1 MGSWPKRQ
9 NQLFYE
15 RGANMKKILF
25 VLVMLIL
32 IVPPSQVLAKDG
44 FYIGGELGLAVAP
57 EMDLKGNDNDYGT
70 LCDKHINPTGFQT
83 TENPGGLASPTD
95 CSNVPTERQTV
106 WFHNGIDGGT
116 GLLAGVSLGYRMG
129 SFRVEG
135 EYFYRGTT
143 YDSTASSTIIND
155 EETTRKAEQE
165 LDRFDGAVDD
175 VLSHNFFANLYYDY
189 QSDSKF
195 TPYVGVGV
203 GFARVSLDYFT
214 VWRRKV
220 DYSDINTFKD
230 TVSGEDSHT
239 ASDLN
244 RVLAGTTT
252 IGRGKLSD
260 TMFGYQIIAGVDYWV
275 SEPVSIGLKFRW
287 ADFSEFEDGREWD
300 QLRSHPSTNLRPGD
314 PVRYIMSTDDIQFW
328 GVSLNMKY
336 QF

>member
-1 MGSWPKRQ
+1 
-9 NQLFYE
+9 
-15 RGANMKKILF
+15 MKKFLL
-25 VLVMLIL
+25 VLLVMGL
-32 IVPPSQVLAKDG
+32 VFSSGPVLAKDG
-44 FYIGGELGLAVAP
+44 FYIGGELGIAVAP
-57 EMDLKGNDNDYGT
+57 EMNMKGNDNDYDSP
-70 LCDKHINPTGFQT
+70 CDKHINPTGFQT
-83 TENPGGLASPTD
+83 NENPGGLANPKD
-95 CSNVPTERQTV
+95 CSVVPVERQSL

-116 GLLAGVSLGYRMG
+116 GLLAGAAIGYRMG

-135 EYFYRGTT
+135 EYLYRGTT
-143 YDSTASSTIIND
+143 YDSTAANTIVSD
-155 EETTRKAEQE
+155 PETTRKVREE
-165 LDRFDGAVDD
+165 LDALDGAVDD

-189 QSDSKF
+189 HSDSKF
-195 TPYVGVGV
+195 TPYVGFGV
-203 GFARVSLDYFT
+203 GFARVSLDYFG
-214 VWRRKV
+214 VFRRKA
-220 DYSDINTFKD
+220 DYSAIKTFDD

-260 TMFGYQIIAGVDYWV
+260 TLFGYQIVAGVDYRV

-287 ADFSEFEDGREWD
+287 ADFGEFEDGREWD